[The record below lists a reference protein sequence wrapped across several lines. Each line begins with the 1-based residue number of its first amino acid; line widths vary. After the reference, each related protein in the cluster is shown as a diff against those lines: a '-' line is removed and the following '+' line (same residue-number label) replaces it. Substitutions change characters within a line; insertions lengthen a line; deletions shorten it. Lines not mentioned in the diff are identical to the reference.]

1 MKLSRSL
8 IKAFLIFPVNVM
20 GVIPALLIWCS
31 RPGGVLER
39 FPYSFNDFRSLAGV
53 LLIGAGA
60 TLCWKT
66 VSLFTEVGEGTPA
79 PFDPPKKLVIQGPYL
94 TMRNPMMVGVWLV
107 LLGEALLFGSLPLG
121 LWFLV
126 FLVLCLI
133 LIPVWEEP
141 DLEKRFGEPYR
152 DYKLKVPS
160 WVPKLPLRRIDR
172 E

>member
-31 RPGGVLER
+31 RPGGVLEH
-39 FPYSFNDFRSLAGV
+39 FTYSFNSFRLLAGI

-60 TLCWKT
+60 GLCWKT

-79 PFDPPKKLVIQGPYL
+79 PFDPPRKLVVQGPYVHV
-94 TMRNPMMVGVWLV
+94 RNPMMVGVWLV
-107 LLGEALLFGSLPLG
+107 LLGEALAFGSVPLMV
-121 LWFLV
+121 WFLV
-126 FLVLCLI
+126 FCGLCLI

-141 DLEKRFGEPYR
+141 DLENRFGEPYR
-152 DYKLKVPS
+152 EYKRKVPR
-160 WVPKLPLRRIDR
+160 WLLHRRGDWQ
-172 E
+172 